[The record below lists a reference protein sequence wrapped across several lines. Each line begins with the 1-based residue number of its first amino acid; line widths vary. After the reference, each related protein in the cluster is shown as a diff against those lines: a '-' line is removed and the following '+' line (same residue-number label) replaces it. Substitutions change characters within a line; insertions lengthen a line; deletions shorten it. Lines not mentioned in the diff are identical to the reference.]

1 MTNCSGATARL
12 TNLKLTDEAQVC
24 ENYFQNGNE
33 GILKIDLKMIFAVC
47 ILNQVVSGR
56 YHPRTRHRFD
66 MQHGRAWR
74 GIKTSGQQGRREDNM
89 RNLDVNK
96 RILKRVLNSVV
107 GSMNVGINLQIQIP
121 DQLLNLV
128 SAPFSKR
135 YKTKF
140 VTM

>member
-1 MTNCSGATARL
+1 MMTNCSGATARL

-96 RILKRVLNSVV
+96 RILKRVFPTSYSTWYPLHSVNAIKRNSLLCNYN
-107 GSMNVGINLQIQIP
+107 STNV
-121 DQLLNLV
+121 
-128 SAPFSKR
+128 K
-135 YKTKF
+135 
-140 VTM
+140 